1 MRPTRPRRP
10 RPTSRRRSRGA
21 RGERGER
28 SPAGIV
34 SRKRTGTRRPSVVT
48 TTATSSRL
56 SFDRS
61 TLLLPVGRFAE
72 SRRRSC
78 RCPPMPMVPVERR
91 TPSGPLSA
99 PSGPRR
105 AASGPVGL
113 LGRPI
118 SAVRGRFGPV
128 GLLGRRIYLSGAWFR
143 ARPASAPAADPLR
156 AASRPPGGP
165 FGVGSISRGHGFAP
179 SMASALPKGAR
190 KAPSS
195 TPGAAAMPGSN
206 GVARNSPVTAGEPR
220 SGLMCAWPPGEQPPH
235 GDRPPRAVPPPP
247 CASSATCAALSGWR
261 SAGHVRTPG

>member
-21 RGERGER
+21 RGERGAR

-113 LGRPI
+113 LR
-118 SAVRGRFGPV
+118 
-128 GLLGRRIYLSGAWFR
+128 RRIHLSGAWFR

>member
-91 TPSGPLSA
+91 TPSGRCRLLRGPVGPLRDPSGSLGAQSA
-99 PSGPRR
+99 PFG
-105 AASGPVGL
+105 AASGPSGS
-113 LGRPI
+113 LG
-118 SAVRGRFGPV
+118 A
-128 GLLGRRIYLSGAWFR
+128 
-143 ARPASAPAADPLR
+143 
-156 AASRPPGGP
+156 
-165 FGVGSISRGHGFAP
+165 GSISPGHGFAP
-179 SMASALPKGAR
+179 GPRRRRLPTPSGPLR
-190 KAPSS
+190 GLLEAPSAS
-195 TPGAAAMPGSN
+195 DPSPAGMDSRPAWRRRYRKGPGRRLRPLLALQLCLGAMESRVTP
-206 GVARNSPVTAGEPR
+206 R
-220 SGLMCAWPPGEQPPH
+220 
-235 GDRPPRAVPPPP
+235 
-247 CASSATCAALSGWR
+247 
-261 SAGHVRTPG
+261 

>member
-78 RCPPMPMVPVERR
+78 RCPPMPMVRVERR
-91 TPSGPLSA
+91 TPSGPLREPSGSFGA
-99 PSGPRR
+99 PS
-105 AASGPVGL
+105 AL
-113 LGRPI
+113 LR
-118 SAVRGRFGPV
+118 
-128 GLLGRRIYLSGAWFR
+128 RRIHLSGAWFR
-143 ARPASAPAADPLR
+143 ARPASAPAARPPPGRFEASWRPLR
-156 AASRPPGGP
+156 RRIHLPWAWIRPQHR
-165 FGVGSISRGHGFAP
+165 VGATER
-179 SMASALPKGAR
+179 AR

-195 TPGAAAMPGSN
+195 TPGAAAMPRSN
-206 GVARNSPVTAGEPR
+206 GGAGNAQVTAGEAR
-220 SGLMCAWPPGEQPPH
+220 SALMCACPRQRSPH
-235 GDRPPRAVPPPP
+235 GDRPPRAAPPPH
-247 CASSATCAALSGWR
+247 CVNSATCGAPSGWR
-261 SAGHVRTPG
+261 SAGHERTPG